1 MSYHPLTKEIC
12 KLLNKKKFVYDT
24 YEHEP
29 VTTSEEAAK
38 VRTGYKIE
46 QGAKALILKL
56 NKVTDE
62 SKYVMLVVPGNAKF
76 DGKKIKKLLHTKD
89 ISFASEEEVMETTG
103 GVKIGGVPPLG
114 NLFNMRVVVDKK
126 VFENDKIIFNAGDRS
141 FSIAM
146 YSKDYKKFVDPE
158 IEEIT

>member
-12 KLLNKKKFVYDT
+12 KLLDKKKVLYKT

-29 VTTSEEAAK
+29 VTTSEEAAR

-56 NKVTDE
+56 KKAPEE
-62 SKYVMLVVPGNAKF
+62 SRYVMLVVPGNAKF
-76 DGKKIKKLLHTKD
+76 DGKKIKKLLQTKD
-89 ISFASEEEVMETTG
+89 ISFASEEEVMKTTG
-103 GVKIGGVPPLG
+103 GVIIGGVPPLG
-114 NLFNMRVVVDKK
+114 NLFGMRVIADRRI
-126 VFENDKIIFNAGDRS
+126 FDNERIIFNAGDRR
-141 FSIAM
+141 FSVAIF
-146 YSKDYKKFVDPE
+146 SEDYKKFVNPE